1 LCIFAHLCENVYL
14 RFVRDKRQDIIDA
27 AIIVFND
34 DFSAGLELI
43 AEKAAVHRRTLHLHF
58 KSRQELLDS
67 CKQDM
72 MITCQRAMNDAYEA
86 STVPVK
92 QLELMLYAGV
102 DCGAKYAFLHK
113 LYGKGSYA
121 QVPEEEKDGSFDTI
135 KSRWFK
141 IIKRLQ
147 DEEVISSQLS
157 LAWIFTLFGG
167 MITNSIDAVQ
177 SGDVAPND
185 IKAFAWY
192 SFSRSIGLQP

>member
-1 LCIFAHLCENVYL
+1 M
-14 RFVRDKRQDIIDA
+14 RDKKQDIIDA
-27 AIIVFND
+27 AIMVLND
-34 DFSAGLELI
+34 DFSAGLDQI
-43 AEKAAVHRRTLHLHF
+43 ADKAGVHRRTLHLHF

-72 MITCQRAMNDAYEA
+72 MVTCQRAMIDAYEA

-113 LYGKGSYA
+113 LYGKASYA
-121 QVPEEEKDGSFDTI
+121 QVPEEEKDGTFDTI
-135 KSRWFK
+135 KSRWLN

-147 DEEVISSQLS
+147 KEEVIDNQLS
-157 LAWIFTLFGG
+157 VAWIFTLFGG
-167 MITNSIDAVQ
+167 MITNSIDAVK
-177 SGDVAPND
+177 SGDVAPYD

-192 SFSRSIGLQP
+192 SFSRSIGM